1 MNLKWKNEQYLFLV
15 QQRSESQIMCRVAS
29 TLLSAYDNV
38 TQKDFYSL
46 G

>member
-15 QQRSESQIMCRVAS
+15 QQRSVAS
-29 TLLSAYDNV
+29 TLLPAYDNV